1 MVRTVSPN
9 EALIATLKELA
20 EEARSEDG
28 DSWENVTLP
37 GFLEAMA
44 AWLRSY
50 ERAYAN
56 TDRPIPDDPWDIM
69 VAAVRA
75 ATLYE

>member
-1 MVRTVSPN
+1 MVRPVSAK
-9 EALIATLKELA
+9 ESLVATLEELA
-20 EEARSEDG
+20 NEARSEHG

-37 GFLEAMA
+37 AFLEAMA

-50 ERAYAN
+50 ERAYTN
-56 TDRPIPDDPWDIM
+56 TGRPIPNDPWEIM

>member
-1 MVRTVSPN
+1 MVRAVNAKET
-9 EALIATLKELA
+9 LIASLEELA
-20 EEARSEDG
+20 SVARTEHG

-44 AWLRSY
+44 AWLHSY
-50 ERAYAN
+50 ERAYTN
-56 TDRPIPDDPWDIM
+56 TGRPIPDDPWEIM

-75 ATLYE
+75 AAMYE